1 MSVPIIQDVI
11 EACLN
16 SDRSTMRQYGKH
28 LEHICDMVA
37 KRRRHDLRRDEACLE
52 TYRYWVPKFDPR
64 SAPILER
71 IAGEGWSAKTYK
83 QYAEDGRRG
92 IEHVTGALQARQ
104 ERRARQDGWLAL
116 LSDAQ
121 KLADA
126 GLVRPSRMKLL
137 RRLADICR
145 QRALDLP
152 DLSSETLIGWHRH
165 LPGRHWTQVVN
176 GAEALDRL
184 RSFDTLACHLPA
196 QPLALASLELRGA
209 TDVPEALV
217 AEVTEWV
224 RVATTTLP
232 PGVNTSDGEEVLA
245 KRHSKGAIG
254 VFAAAMNAYLSTL
267 GKRKTITSLNTIRGL
282 FSADDIEHVLVD
294 WIAAHKQGKPSA
306 LTPRTIYRYADCLKL
321 ALSRNGLAKPAA
333 KLAMCCTTYPILIEG
348 RKANEFMAAETEA
361 WCRDLIG
368 DPQKIAIFE
377 TQHVAYMRIAKEALA
392 AADAGG
398 LNLVELAVPENMKAL
413 PRKQRSAAKALLR
426 EVRVFGVCAA
436 YAAIAL
442 EGAPFRKTNILG
454 LTRKGA
460 RQTFL
465 DNRKRQDGFT
475 VMIPNED
482 LKNGEAL
489 IRRNQSIPPIQIR
502 GNAPGLYGEE
512 ILTFYLKIIRPL
524 FPNSAKSAYLFPS
537 LEAEGLKMVDK
548 TFDNWL
554 LKASDAIGLPLTS
567 HNFRHGY
574 CSIEIK
580 DDPNCIEDLAVV
592 LGDLAGTIA
601 KYYAFV
607 DKVAV
612 LRRHQERRSNRRAGY
627 RIQIASTEEIA
638 A

>member
-1 MSVPIIQDVI
+1 MSEPIIQDVI

-16 SDRSTMRQYGKH
+16 SESSTMRQYGKH

-37 KRRRHDLRRDEACLE
+37 RQRRHDLRHDEACLQ

-64 SAPILER
+64 SAPTLER
-71 IAGEGWSAKTYK
+71 IAREGWSAKTYK

-92 IEHVTGALQARQ
+92 IEHATGTLRARQ
-104 ERRARQDGWLAL
+104 ERRARQDGWHAL

-145 QRALDLP
+145 ERDLDLP
-152 DLSSETLIGWHRH
+152 DLSRDTLMGWHGH
-165 LPGRHWTQVVN
+165 LPRQHWTQVVN
-176 GAEALDRL
+176 GTEALDRL
-184 RSFDTLACHLPA
+184 RSVDTLVHHLPDR
-196 QPLALASLELRGA
+196 PLALAALELRA
-209 TDVPEALV
+209 MTDVPEALV

-224 RVATTTLP
+224 RSATTTLP
-232 PGVNTSDGEEVLA
+232 PGVNTPDGQAVLA
-245 KRHSKGAIG
+245 TRHSKGAIG
-254 VFAAAMNAYLSTL
+254 VFTAAINAYLTTL
-267 GKRKTITSLNTIRGL
+267 GQRKTITSLNTIRGL
-282 FSADDIEHVLVD
+282 FSDEDIEHVLVD
-294 WIAAHKQGKPSA
+294 WIAAHKAGKPSA
-306 LTPRTIYRYADCLKL
+306 LSPRSIYRYADCLKL
-321 ALSRNGLAKPAA
+321 ALCRNGLPEPATKIA
-333 KLAMCCTTYPILIEG
+333 TCCTTYPTLIEG

-361 WCRDLIG
+361 WCRELIG

-377 TQHVAYMRIAKEALA
+377 TQHVAYLRIAQDALA
-392 AADAGG
+392 GAEAAGFD
-398 LNLVELAVPENMKAL
+398 LADLAMPKKMKAL

-426 EVRVFGVCAA
+426 RARVFGVCAA

-454 LTRKGA
+454 MARQGA
-460 RQTFL
+460 RQTFF
-465 DNRKRQDGFT
+465 DNRKRQEGFT
-475 VMIPNED
+475 IMIPNED

-489 IRRNQSIPPIQIR
+489 TRRNQSIPPIQIC
-502 GNAPGLYGEE
+502 GDAPGLHGEA
-512 ILTFYLKIIRPL
+512 ILAFYLDKIRPL
-524 FPNSAKSAYLFPS
+524 FPQSTKSEYLFPS
-537 LEAEGLKMVDK
+537 VEADGLKMVDK

-554 LKASDAIGLPLTS
+554 LKASETIGLPLTS

-580 DDPNCIEDLAVV
+580 EDPNCIEDLAIV

-607 DKVAV
+607 DKLAT
-612 LRRHQERRSNRRAGY
+612 LRRHQDQRSKRRSGY
-627 RIQIASTEEIA
+627 RVQTASA
-638 A
+638 RGVPA